1 MRFRR
6 APSAAAR
13 SPRCLSTPVVRG
25 GPWRVRAC
33 PRPTAPHMATFWS
46 LARPSR
52 ALFVATRL
60 SPLELSRTLARGV
73 HRLCTLDTPRGAS
86 RRRVAS
92 LSRPT
97 RPDRS
102 HRGVPVPTRTLF
114 EHKRSTGHGTV
125 DRSSE
130 LNRATRNACD
140 GAVATLLNY
149 IELLLKC
156 LQLNLCP

>member
-1 MRFRR
+1 MVCGFAGLHPQPLDRLGV
-6 APSAAAR
+6 SVHR
-13 SPRCLSTPVVRG
+13 SCVGRG
-25 GPWRVRAC
+25 ASGRVRD
-33 PRPTAPHMATFWS
+33 RPHHTWRLFGHS
-46 LARPSR
+46 LDRL
-52 ALFVATRL
+52 ALCSWRL
-60 SPLELSRTLARGV
+60 DSLRSISLELSLAE
-73 HRLCTLDTPRGAS
+73 CTVSLDTPRGAS

-114 EHKRSTGHGTV
+114 EHERSTGHGTV

>member
-1 MRFRR
+1 MVCGFAGLHPQTLDRLGVSVHRSCVWAVARPGVSETDRTTHGDFLVTRSTVSRSVRGDSTLSARALSNSRSRR
-6 APSAAAR
+6 APS
-13 SPRCLSTPVVRG
+13 
-25 GPWRVRAC
+25 
-33 PRPTAPHMATFWS
+33 
-46 LARPSR
+46 
-52 ALFVATRL
+52 
-60 SPLELSRTLARGV
+60 
-73 HRLCTLDTPRGAS
+73 LDTPLGAS
-86 RRRVAS
+86 PRRVAS